1 MRGGLFIA
9 GLALILDQAS
19 KHALLAFAF
28 PGYVPG
34 APHPTRYAITDFFAI
49 VMVWNKGVSFS
60 LLREL
65 DARWALVALSVG
77 ICAVLVWWM
86 RKAPSRRTTL
96 GLGLVVG
103 GALGNAI
110 DRIIFGSV
118 ADFLLFHAWGYAWP
132 AFNVAD
138 SCIFM
143 GVVLLLFDS
152 LFAGRNRP
160 KTEP

>member
-1 MRGGLFIA
+1 MRA
-9 GLALILDQAS
+9 GLAVAAVALILDQAS
-19 KHALLAFAF
+19 KHALLALAF

-34 APHPTRYAITDFFAI
+34 TPHPVRYEITEFLAI

-60 LLREL
+60 LLRDL
-65 DARWALVALSVG
+65 DARWALVALSLA
-77 ICAVLVWWM
+77 ISAVLLWWM
-86 RKAPSRRTTL
+86 RRAPERWTVL

-118 ADFLLFHAWGYAWP
+118 ADFVLLHGWGYAWP

-138 SCIFM
+138 SCIFL

-152 LFAGRNRP
+152 LFARPKRP
-160 KTEP
+160 KTKP